1 MKKTIRLADPS
12 HSVPLPGQP
21 GSALTGAESL
31 TVNILDPFWSAL
43 WRDGSIIEATDI
55 AATPAKTTQTPATQA
70 PATLED
76 R

>member
-21 GSALTGAESL
+21 GRVLSGTECMS
-31 TVNILDPFWSAL
+31 VNILDPFWSAL
-43 WRDGSIIEATDI
+43 WRDRSIIEVPDESPGKT
-55 AATPAKTTQTPATQA
+55 ATPAKSTETPATI
-70 PATLED
+70 ED